1 MTLAIHTRVTGQNLQ
16 FNYQDAV
23 VEGDYVFLGRVQG
36 AMAEVWLRC
45 NVDSEATEGDWIYYF
60 VKLFFAQCHPFGGL
74 RAGSELSI
82 PRGGVR
88 QGNELLLM
96 SC

>member
-45 NVDSEATEGDWIYYF
+45 NVDSEATEGDWIY
-60 VKLFFAQCHPFGGL
+60 VVRQD
-74 RAGSELSI
+74 GSRLQTRRFYGYV
-82 PRGGVR
+82 PRGTP
-88 QGNELLLM
+88 
-96 SC
+96 